1 MKEIAQPKEKDFQGL
16 LQSWFI
22 LLKLISYC
30 ISLYWR
36 SPFTFVYQFVH
47 IFKKKIKQKPHASIA
62 RVWFQCCWFC
72 VFNISELI
80 SCLNFPIKGL
90 RPIQPKM
97 GSTFKV
103 LEKIFI
109 GKSYH
114 PRKKEKWHVLK
125 HFLSDLKIESLW
137 NREAIWAAL

>member
-16 LQSWFI
+16 LQIWFI
-22 LLKLISYC
+22 LLKSISYC

-47 IFKKKIKQKPHASIA
+47 IFFKKLNKSRIHQFLEYDFNA
-62 RVWFQCCWFC
+62 VGFVF
-72 VFNISELI
+72 FNISELI

-90 RPIQPKM
+90 RPIQPRLRP
-97 GSTFKV
+97 TFKI

-114 PRKKEKWHVLK
+114 PRKKEKMACFET
-125 HFLSDLKIESLW
+125 FLI
-137 NREAIWAAL
+137 RP